1 MRVRF
6 WGVRGSVPWA
16 GKGSAAVGSN
26 TPCLH
31 LEDEASGASLI
42 LDAGTGL
49 VGLGEQAPSG
59 TGVFT
64 ILLSHY
70 HWDHVQGLPFFAPCF
85 RPGSR
90 ILVAGPAFATVEH
103 GWLSTLFDAPHFPVP
118 MSALGSALEVTF
130 VEPGPFRLGGFDVR
144 ALRLNH
150 PGGSFAYRITG
161 PSGDL
166 VYATDHEFGDREIDE
181 TLAVFASD
189 AAAMVM
195 DAHYAPDELP
205 PAIGRG
211 HGSWRQCVDLAAS
224 ARVRHLW
231 LFHHKPGRTDEE
243 IMAIEQAARRVMPAV
258 SAARDGLE
266 FTL

>member
-16 GKGSAAVGSN
+16 GNGSTAIGSN

-31 LEDEASGASLI
+31 LQDEASGASLI

-49 VGLGEQAPSG
+49 VGVGERTASPAGS
-59 TGVFT
+59 FT

-70 HWDHVQGLPFFAPCF
+70 HWDHVQGLPFFAPLF

-90 ILVAGPAFATVEH
+90 VVVAGPPLLTVGP

-118 MSALGSALEVTF
+118 ISDLGSAPEATF
-130 VEPGPFRLGGFDVR
+130 VEPGTFRVGGFEVR
-144 ALRLNH
+144 ALRLHH
-150 PGGSFAYRITG
+150 PGGSFAYRIAG
-161 PSGDL
+161 SSGDL
-166 VYATDHEFGDREIDE
+166 VYATDHEFGDRRTDE
-181 TLAVFASD
+181 TLAAFASG
-189 AAAMVM
+189 AAAVVM
-195 DAHYAPDELP
+195 DAHYTPEELP
-205 PAIGRG
+205 SAIGRG

-224 ARVRHLW
+224 AGVGHLW
-231 LFHHKPGRTDEE
+231 LFHHKPGRTDDE
-243 IMAIEQAARRVMPAV
+243 IMAIEQAARRLMPAA
-258 SAARDGLE
+258 SAAREGLD